1 VLGRQLLKQRSG
13 PAPDRTD
20 CPRSLPGIE
29 ASSNLPGIEASS
41 NPASR
46 ADRTGNLSRGDEC
59 GLRGKRQSG
68 YCVGPFGQD
77 AWSIYRTGC
86 AIAKR

>member
-1 VLGRQLLKQRSG
+1 MLGRQLLKQRSG

-20 CPRSLPGIE
+20 CPRS
-29 ASSNLPGIEASS
+29 LPGIEASS